1 MTVAAAVA
9 AWSLLVAAAVAGFWR
24 NKEEDWDWSLEAAA
38 GEAVY
43 EAARSCT
50 DRWYGELALA

>member
-1 MTVAAAVA
+1 MAAAVA
-9 AWSLLVAAAVAGFWR
+9 AWSLLVAAAVAGVWR
-24 NKEEDWDWSLEAAA
+24 NKEEYWDWSLEAAA